1 MENLNKLED
10 IELLECAK
18 EIKNIRRSFDIIK
31 NYLFKDFKIEG
42 VIENNNHLEDEKI
55 IYTPAEAAKQIG
67 VSKTVMYNDLLKR
80 EDFPSYRLNSKYYI
94 SKKGLEEWVQAQI
107 NKR

>member
-1 MENLNKLED
+1 MENLNKLDD

-18 EIKNIRRSFDIIK
+18 EIKNIRRSFDSIK

-42 VIENNNHLEDEKI
+42 VIGNNNHLENDTLVL
-55 IYTPAEAAKQIG
+55 TPAEAAKQIG

-80 EDFPSYRLNSKYYI
+80 EDFPSYRLNSKFYI
-94 SKKGLEEWVQAQI
+94 SKKGLQEWVDKQI
-107 NKR
+107 NQK

>member
-1 MENLNKLED
+1 MENL
-10 IELLECAK
+10 K
-18 EIKNIRRSFDIIK
+18 EYQRDPYFEKFINLTVDFITSEVKDRLK
-31 NYLFKDFKIEG
+31 EFKP
-42 VIENNNHLEDEKI
+42 IENDTLAL
-55 IYTPAEAAKQIG
+55 TPAEAAKQIG